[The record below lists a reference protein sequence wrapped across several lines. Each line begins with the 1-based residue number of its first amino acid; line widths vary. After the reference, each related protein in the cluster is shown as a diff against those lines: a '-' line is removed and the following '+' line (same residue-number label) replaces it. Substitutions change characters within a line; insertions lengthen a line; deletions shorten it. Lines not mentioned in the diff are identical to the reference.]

1 MNSQWKS
8 FLESQSAQISADGEV
23 SFVCDDPFP
32 PCALFDLS
40 HLGLIRVSGEDARDF
55 LQGQF
60 TNDIREVTPQHSQ
73 LSAYCSPKGRML
85 ANFRIFLHQ
94 DDYILQMPR
103 DTHAVVLK
111 RLPMFVLIAKAKVT
125 DASDELVSIGLA
137 GDCAEALLRK
147 QVENVPAQPGEVTRQ
162 GELTLIRVPGEPAR
176 FQVCGTAEGIS
187 TLWQEL
193 AKEAQPANRDYW
205 SLLDIRA
212 GIPTVRQQTVEAF
225 VPQMT
230 NMQQIDGVSFTKG
243 CYTGQEVVARM
254 KYLGKLKRRMY
265 LASVDSDT
273 RPQPG
278 DELFAPGSASGQGAG
293 KVVNASPSP
302 KGGFELL
309 VVAEIKS
316 FEENN
321 LHLQGDSGPKLTPST
336 LPYGFEEA

>member
-8 FLESQSAQISADGEV
+8 FLESQSAQISADNEV
-23 SFVCDDPFP
+23 SFICDDPYP
-32 PCALFDLS
+32 PCALFDFS
-40 HLGLIRVSGEDARDF
+40 HQGLIRVSGEDAQSF

-60 TNDIREVTPQHSQ
+60 TNDTREVTESHSQ

-94 DDYILQMPR
+94 GDYFLQMPR
-103 DTHAVVLK
+103 DTHETVLK
-111 RLPMFVLIAKAKVT
+111 RLPMFVLMSKAKVT
-125 DASDELVSIGLA
+125 DASDEVICIGLA
-137 GDCAEALLRK
+137 GDCAGSLLQQK
-147 QVENVPAQPGEVTRQ
+147 LSAIPDVPGAVVQHGEI
-162 GELTLIRVPGEPAR
+162 TLIRVPGEPAR
-176 FQVCGTAEGIS
+176 FEICGTVDAV
-187 TLWQEL
+187 TALWGEL

-212 GIPTVRQQTVEAF
+212 GIPTIYRQTADAF

-265 LASVDSDT
+265 LASVDSAT
-273 RPQPG
+273 RPRPG
-278 DELFAPGSASGQGAG
+278 DELFAPGSDSAQGAG
-293 KVVNASPSP
+293 KVVDASPSP
-302 KGGFELL
+302 NGGYELL

-316 FEENN
+316 FEEHS
-321 LHLQGDSGPKLTPST
+321 LHLQDDSGPKLIPCT